1 MTRKIL
7 SHESIV
13 CNIII
18 TGIIILFVVLFAL
31 ITHVNDFDISID
43 TIALM
48 LLPSILSVCI
58 QTIKPLTDNTRL
70 WLIVL
75 SFIATFIIAM
85 WVAKDIPTGP
95 MLVPAP

>member
-1 MTRKIL
+1 MTQKIL

-13 CNIII
+13 CNII

-31 ITHVNDFDISID
+31 ITHVNGFDISID

-48 LLPSILSVCI
+48 LLPSILSVYI

>member
-13 CNIII
+13 CNII

-31 ITHVNDFDISID
+31 ITHVNGFDISID

-48 LLPSILSVCI
+48 LLPSILSIYI

>member
-7 SHESIV
+7 SHESLIY
-13 CNIII
+13 NII

-31 ITHVNDFDISID
+31 ITHVKDFDISID

-58 QTIKPLTDNTRL
+58 QTIRPLKDNTRM
-70 WLIVL
+70 WLIIL

-95 MLVPAP
+95 ILVPAH

>member
-13 CNIII
+13 CNII

-31 ITHVNDFDISID
+31 ITHVNGFDISID

-70 WLIVL
+70 
-75 SFIATFIIAM
+75 
-85 WVAKDIPTGP
+85 
-95 MLVPAP
+95 

>member
-7 SHESIV
+7 SHESLIY
-13 CNIII
+13 NII

-31 ITHVNDFDISID
+31 ITHVKGFDISID

-58 QTIKPLTDNTRL
+58 QTIRPLKDNTRM
-70 WLIVL
+70 WLIIL

-95 MLVPAP
+95 ILVPAH

>member
-13 CNIII
+13 CNII

-31 ITHVNDFDISID
+31 ITHVNGFDISID

-48 LLPSILSVCI
+48 LLPSILSVYI

>member
-13 CNIII
+13 CNII

-31 ITHVNDFDISID
+31 ITHVNGFDISID

-70 WLIVL
+70 WLIVI

-85 WVAKDIPTGP
+85 WVAKDIQRTHI
-95 MLVPAP
+95 

>member
-7 SHESIV
+7 SPESIIY
-13 CNIII
+13 NIL
-18 TGIIILFVVLFAL
+18 TGIIILFVVLFTL
-31 ITHVNDFDISID
+31 ITHVKGFDISID
-43 TIALM
+43 TITLM

-58 QTIKPLTDNTRL
+58 QTIKPLTDNTRM

-75 SFIATFIIAM
+75 SFIATFIIVIWAT
-85 WVAKDIPTGP
+85 KDIPTGP

>member
-13 CNIII
+13 CNII

-31 ITHVNDFDISID
+31 ITHVNGFDISID

>member
-13 CNIII
+13 CNII
-18 TGIIILFVVLFAL
+18 TGIVILFVGLFAL
-31 ITHVNDFDISID
+31 ITHVKGFDISID

-75 SFIATFIIAM
+75 SSIATFIIAM

>member
-13 CNIII
+13 CNII

-31 ITHVNDFDISID
+31 ITHVNGFDISID

-95 MLVPAP
+95 ILVPAP

>member
-13 CNIII
+13 CNTI
-18 TGIIILFVVLFAL
+18 TGIIILFVALFAL
-31 ITHVNDFDISID
+31 LTHINGFDISID
-43 TIALM
+43 IIALM

-58 QTIKPLTDNTRL
+58 QTIRPLTDNTGL

-75 SFIATFIIAM
+75 SSIATFIIVI

>member
-7 SHESIV
+7 SYESLIY
-13 CNIII
+13 NII
-18 TGIIILFVVLFAL
+18 TAIIILFVGLFAL
-31 ITHVNDFDISID
+31 ITHVKGFDISID

-48 LLPSILSVCI
+48 LLPSIVSVCI
-58 QTIKPLTDNTRL
+58 QTIKPLTDNTRM

-75 SFIATFIIAM
+75 SSIVTFIIVM

-95 MLVPAP
+95 VLAPAP

>member
-13 CNIII
+13 CNII

-31 ITHVNDFDISID
+31 ITHVNGFDISID

-85 WVAKDIPTGP
+85 WVAKNIPTGP

>member
-7 SHESIV
+7 SHESIFY
-13 CNIII
+13 NII
-18 TGIIILFVVLFAL
+18 TVIIILFVALFAL
-31 ITHVNDFDISID
+31 IVHVKGFDISID

-58 QTIKPLTDNTRL
+58 QIIRPLNDNTRI

-75 SFIATFIIAM
+75 SFIATFIIVM
-85 WVAKDIPTGP
+85 WVAKDIPAGP
-95 MLVPAP
+95 VLAPAP

>member
-13 CNIII
+13 CNII

-31 ITHVNDFDISID
+31 TTHVNGFDISID